1 MIFEENIGIFPTKN
15 RTFNRFSVNLDVC
28 MIEQFRRTEIQTHS
42 RTDRKSER
50 LMILVFSFL
59 EIKIRKPHLEGAEKS
74 AFLANYLTRSSA
86 AVW

>member
-28 MIEQFRRTEIQTHS
+28 IIEQFRRTEIQTHS

-50 LMILVFSFL
+50 LKILVFSFL
-59 EIKIRKPHLEGAEKS
+59 E
-74 AFLANYLTRSSA
+74 
-86 AVW
+86 